1 VITTRKAKS
10 RVAVHLPAIGIPG
23 KREMLVALLR
33 EFARRTAQEHRE
45 NLQSAH
51 SQLRLINSIA
61 RETLVATRQSTRLT
75 TARARQIIRTRSP
88 KTVSLASR
96 AGGIF

>member
-1 VITTRKAKS
+1 LSALSNSETEATVRPNHCNGHSMKRRK
-10 RVAVHLPAIGIPG
+10 
-23 KREMLVALLR
+23 MFVALLR

-61 RETLVATRQSTRLT
+61 REILGATRESDAHVDALT
-75 TARARQIIRTRSP
+75 
-88 KTVSLASR
+88 VAS
-96 AGGIF
+96 I